1 MVQRKLFGVF
11 YFISYS
17 LAVKMSSNQRNFP
30 VVDDN

>member
-11 YFISYS
+11 YFISYF
-17 LAVKMSSNQRNFP
+17 LVVKMSSNQRNFP